1 MQNSL
6 LEKKIKVALI
16 YKKDYIFFDE
26 QHFDKTTYYF
36 FMNAF
41 DISIIKL
48 QIYTK
53 NLLIFDLNYDYVS
66 RDLLSITNYQN
77 Y

>member
-1 MQNSL
+1 
-6 LEKKIKVALI
+6 
-16 YKKDYIFFDE
+16 
-26 QHFDKTTYYF
+26 
-36 FMNAF
+36 MNAF